1 MIRIEG
7 IGNLGRDAELKV
19 LPSGTAVV
27 NWSMG
32 VKGSRKDA
40 ETVWLKCALFGA
52 RAEKLAQYLMKGQKV
67 FVRGEGKLR
76 SWTAQGGKSGTDL
89 EVTVDELELLG
100 GKKEERSDADETGA
114 TGNADW

>member
-7 IGNLGRDAELKV
+7 IGNVGRDAELKM
-19 LPSGTAVV
+19 LPSGTAVL

-52 RAEKLAQYLMKGQKV
+52 RAEKLGQYLTKGSRV
-67 FVRGEGKLR
+67 FVRGEAKLR

-100 GKKEERSDADETGA
+100 GKPTERSEESSSSVEAP
-114 TGNADW
+114 ADW